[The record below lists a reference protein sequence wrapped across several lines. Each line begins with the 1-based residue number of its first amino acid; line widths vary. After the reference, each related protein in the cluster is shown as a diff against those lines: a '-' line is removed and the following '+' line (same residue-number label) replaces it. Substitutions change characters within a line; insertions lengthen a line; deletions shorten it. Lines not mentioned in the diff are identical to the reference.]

1 MGLLVERLKASE
13 APDDQYERLGLTQ
26 DPDEVTEAHLLVAGR
41 RERAE
46 AAREPAARSGEFPEG
61 ALGLRTPLAELLA
74 EPAATDAIRRIVP
87 GLLDTELL
95 TVRGGGSLLQIAA
108 FAGHPG
114 RAQLTALAEELA
126 PLFPRRTDHGAVRR

>member
-1 MGLLVERLKASE
+1 MTGPVRPPSGAGAV
-13 APDDQYERLGLTQ
+13 APRSVSG
-26 DPDEVTEAHLLVAGR
+26 PSRPVNRPRSDEFTG
-41 RERAE
+41 
-46 AAREPAARSGEFPEG
+46 G
-61 ALGLRTPLAELLA
+61 ALNLRTPLAGLLA

-114 RAQLTALAEELA
+114 RPQLTELTDELA
-126 PLFPRRTDHGAVRR
+126 RLFPRSTDHPAVRR

>member
-1 MGLLVERLKASE
+1 MQSVPSGCPARSNRRCPVDDRTGP
-13 APDDQYERLGLTQ
+13 APVRCRGGGAAQ
-26 DPDEVTEAHLLVAGR
+26 

-46 AAREPAARSGEFPEG
+46 PAGEPAARSDEFTGG
-61 ALGLRTPLAELLA
+61 ALNLRTPLAGLLA

-108 FAGHPG
+108 FAGRPG
-114 RAQLTALAEELA
+114 RPQLTELAEELA
-126 PLFPRRTDHGAVRR
+126 RLFPRSTDHPAVRR